1 MPFAHITAIGGT
13 VADPTASQRF
23 LNQLNLLMNK
33 YASDASELLL
43 EPTRTWENHTVV
55 FQREFKRDGVRLSH
69 LVYTTNEIYS
79 YLNAGTSVRRAVLS
93 KDWKNKTA
101 VRELKS
107 GAGAG
112 RVVFVGK
119 KVNLPGIK
127 ARHWTEVVAEQLRP
141 QWEQDLA
148 ELAVSYA
155 KGAL

>member
-55 FQREFKRDGVRLSH
+55 FQREFKRDGVKMSH
-69 LVYTTNEIYS
+69 LVYTTSDIYFWLNE
-79 YLNAGTSVRRAVLS
+79 GTASKGAVLS
-93 KDWKNKTA
+93 KDWRSKTA

-112 RVVFVGK
+112 RVVAIRK
-119 KVNLPGIK
+119 ARPPGIK

-155 KGAL
+155 KEAL